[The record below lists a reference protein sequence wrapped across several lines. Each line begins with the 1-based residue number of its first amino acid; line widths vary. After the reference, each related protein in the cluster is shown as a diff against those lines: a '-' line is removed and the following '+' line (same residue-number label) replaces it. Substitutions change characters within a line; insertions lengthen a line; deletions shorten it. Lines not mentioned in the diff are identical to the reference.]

1 MKGKKVLVNKKKII
15 RRSSRAINSEVR
27 SVCNIID
34 YNTER
39 MKIMFLTSRI
49 LPIALQ
55 SLLINH
61 INHSAFQLMTDSL
74 TLLVHDFE

>member
-15 RRSSRAINSEVR
+15 RRSSRTINSEVR
-27 SVCNIID
+27 SVYNIID
-34 YNTER
+34 YKTER

-49 LPIALQ
+49 LFIALQ

-61 INHSAFQLMTDSL
+61 INHSAFQLMTYSS
-74 TLLVHDFE
+74 T